1 MTDDTLGPPAEGAEE
16 ADQVSD
22 GLISGSTDRALM
34 PALYDELRKLAR
46 LRLARETSTHA
57 RRPTSLVHEVYVR
70 LAGDKRA
77 VWDRPGHYFSAAA
90 EAMRRI
96 LVEEARR
103 RMTLKRG
110 GNTRTFSMGSG
121 DVEIEI
127 ERPLEEVLYVDEALD
142 MFAELHPKKA
152 ELVKLRYF
160 AGLSHQEAARALG
173 ISRATADRYWL
184 FARAWLR
191 DRLEE
196 DDDASWRRKPK

>member
-1 MTDDTLGPPAEGAEE
+1 MTDDTLGPSAEGAEE
-16 ADQVSD
+16 TDQASD
-22 GLISGSTDRALM
+22 GLISGSTDRALV
-34 PALYDELRKLAR
+34 PVLYDELRKLAR

-57 RRPTSLVHEVYVR
+57 PRPTSLVHEAYVR
-70 LAGDKRA
+70 LAGEKRA
-77 VWDRPGHYFSAAA
+77 VWDGPGHYFSAAA

-121 DVEIEI
+121 DVEIE
-127 ERPLEEVLYVDEALD
+127 RPLEEVLYVDEALD
-142 MFAELHPKKA
+142 RFAELYPKKA

-184 FARAWLR
+184 FARTWLR